1 MDRSINL
8 FSFTSNEI
16 FGYFDNFINHI
27 NSGRISNFY
36 IVVEFRNDEY
46 FRTMSY
52 DEDYSYSEI
61 RKCKPHLI
69 SVRPS
74 YSDGEN
80 DFHIYWQRCNN
91 YGYRLLG
98 KKIRI
103 ALLRVDSSNF
113 HLYKYVDY
121 R

>member
-1 MDRSINL
+1 MDRSSNL

-16 FGYFDNFINHI
+16 FNYFDSFINHI
-27 NSGRISNFY
+27 NTGRINSFY
-36 IVVEFRNDEY
+36 IVVEFRGNEY
-46 FRTMSY
+46 FRNMCY
-52 DEDYSYSEI
+52 DEDYSYNEI
-61 RKCKPHLI
+61 RRCKPYLI

-74 YSDGEN
+74 SSDGEN

-91 YGYRLLG
+91 YGYNSLG
-98 KKIRI
+98 KRVRV
-103 ALLRVDSSNF
+103 ALLRVDSTNF